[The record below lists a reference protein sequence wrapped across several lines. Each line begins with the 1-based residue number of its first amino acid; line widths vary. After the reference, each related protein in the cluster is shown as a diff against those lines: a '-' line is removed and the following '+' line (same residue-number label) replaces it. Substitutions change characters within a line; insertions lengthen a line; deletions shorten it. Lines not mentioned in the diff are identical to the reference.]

1 MVAGWAASAVAA
13 SADPDDT
20 RSPVPGP
27 AASPAPSAAPSPAA
41 SPGAPPPPAPEGPKT
56 TIDKDGIYAVG
67 SDIVPGIY
75 SSGGPVGNGTCYWKR
90 TGNPDG
96 ALIDNAMS
104 KKPQVVQID
113 PGDKAFKTSGCQP
126 WQLTPDAV
134 LPSMAPP
141 AGVQGTLGILN
152 GLLGGNAQR
161 TPQAPAPA
169 PAPQAPAAASP
180 APQAPAASPP
190 PQAPAASPAPQA
202 PAASPAPQAPSTPAP
217 QAPQAPATPVAPQAA
232 HS

>member
-1 MVAGWAASAVAA
+1 MVAGWAASTVVA

-20 RSPVPGP
+20 QGPAPGPGSDPPAP
-27 AASPAPSAAPSPAA
+27 AASP
-41 SPGAPPPPAPEGPKT
+41 SPGAPPAPGTLKT
-56 TIDKDGIYAVG
+56 SMDKDGIYAVG
-67 SDIVPGIY
+67 SDIAPGIY
-75 SSGGPVGNGTCYWKR
+75 SSAGPAGDGACYWKR

-134 LPSMAPP
+134 PPSTAPP

-152 GLLGGNAQR
+152 SLLGGQQ
-161 TPQAPAPA
+161 QARP
-169 PAPQAPAAASP
+169 ASP
-180 APQAPAASPP
+180 A

-202 PAASPAPQAPSTPAP
+202 PAASPAPQAPAASPA
-217 QAPQAPATPVAPQAA
+217 APATSAAPQSA

>member
-1 MVAGWAASAVAA
+1 MGGVPTAARLVAASLMIAGWAASTVVA
-13 SADPDDT
+13 SADPDET
-20 RSPVPGP
+20 QGPAPGASAAPAP
-27 AASPAPSAAPSPAA
+27 AASPAPS
-41 SPGAPPPPAPEGPKT
+41 PGAPPEPAGPKT
-56 TIDKDGIYAVG
+56 SIDKDGIYAVG
-67 SDIVPGIY
+67 TDIVPGIY
-75 SSGGPVGNGTCYWKR
+75 SSGGPVDNGTCYWKR

-134 LPSMAPP
+134 PPSTAPP

-152 GLLGGNAQR
+152 SLLGGQQ
-161 TPQAPAPA
+161 QARP
-169 PAPQAPAAASP
+169 ASP
-180 APQAPAASPP
+180 APQAPAAAPA
-190 PQAPAASPAPQA
+190 PQAPAASSAPQA
-202 PAASPAPQAPSTPAP
+202 PAASPAAP
-217 QAPQAPATPVAPQAA
+217 APQAA

>member
-1 MVAGWAASAVAA
+1 MVAGWAASTVVA
-13 SADPDDT
+13 SADPDET
-20 RSPVPGP
+20 RGPAPGPAPGASASPSP
-27 AASPAPSAAPSPAA
+27 AASPSQAAPAAPSASPSPAA
-41 SPGAPPPPAPEGPKT
+41 SPGASPAPAGPKT
-56 TIDKDGIYAVG
+56 SIDKDGIYAVG

-75 SSGGPVGNGTCYWKR
+75 SSGGPVGDGTCYWKR

-96 ALIDNAMS
+96 TIIDNAMS

-126 WQLTPDAV
+126 WQLTPDAA
-134 LPSMAPP
+134 LPPSAPP

-152 GLLGGNAQR
+152 SLLGGGAQR
-161 TPQAPAPA
+161 APS
-169 PAPQAPAAASP
+169 ASP
-180 APQAPAASPP
+180 A

-202 PAASPAPQAPSTPAP
+202 PAASPSSPSSPAP
-217 QAPQAPATPVAPQAA
+217 AASPAPQAA

>member
-1 MVAGWAASAVAA
+1 MG
-13 SADPDDT
+13 T
-20 RSPVPGP
+20 
-27 AASPAPSAAPSPAA
+27 
-41 SPGAPPPPAPEGPKT
+41 
-56 TIDKDGIYAVG
+56 
-67 SDIVPGIY
+67 DIVPGIY
-75 SSGGPVGNGTCYWKR
+75 SSGGPADNGTCYWKR

-134 LPSMAPP
+134 PPSSAPP

-152 GLLGGNAQR
+152 SLLGGQ
-161 TPQAPAPA
+161 QAHP
-169 PAPQAPAAASP
+169 ASP
-180 APQAPAASPP
+180 A

-202 PAASPAPQAPSTPAP
+202 PAASPAPQAPAASPAP
-217 QAPQAPATPVAPQAA
+217 QAPAAPATSPAPQAA

>member
-1 MVAGWAASAVAA
+1 MGGVPTAARLVAASLMIAGWAASTVVA
-13 SADPDDT
+13 SADPDET
-20 RSPVPGP
+20 QVPAPGASAAPAP
-27 AASPAPSAAPSPAA
+27 AASPAPS
-41 SPGAPPPPAPEGPKT
+41 PGAPPEPAGPKT
-56 TIDKDGIYAVG
+56 SIDKDGIYAVG
-67 SDIVPGIY
+67 TDIVPGIY
-75 SSGGPVGNGTCYWKR
+75 SSGGPVDNGTCYWKR
-90 TGNPDG
+90 TSNPDG

-134 LPSMAPP
+134 PPSTAPP

-152 GLLGGNAQR
+152 SLLGGQQ
-161 TPQAPAPA
+161 QARP
-169 PAPQAPAAASP
+169 ASP
-180 APQAPAASPP
+180 APQAPAAAPA

-202 PAASPAPQAPSTPAP
+202 PAASPAAPAP
-217 QAPQAPATPVAPQAA
+217 QAS

>member
-1 MVAGWAASAVAA
+1 MGGVATAARLAAAGLMVAGLATSTVVA
-13 SADPDDT
+13 SADPDET
-20 RSPVPGP
+20 RGPAPGP
-27 AASPAPSAAPSPAA
+27 AASPAPAPAPSAAPAPAA
-41 SPGAPPPPAPEGPKT
+41 SPGASPAPAPPGPKT
-56 TIDKDGIYAVG
+56 SIDKDGIYAVG
-67 SDIVPGIY
+67 TDIVPGIY

-96 ALIDNAMS
+96 ALIDNAMT
-104 KKPQVVQID
+104 KKAQVVQID

-134 LPSMAPP
+134 PPSQTPP

-161 TPQAPAPA
+161 PPQPSPAPQAPAPA
-169 PAPQAPAAASP
+169 PAPASQAPA
-180 APQAPAASPP
+180 APQAPAA
-190 PQAPAASPAPQA
+190 
-202 PAASPAPQAPSTPAP
+202 
-217 QAPQAPATPVAPQAA
+217 APATPVAPQAA

>member
-1 MVAGWAASAVAA
+1 MVAGWAASAVVA
-13 SADPDDT
+13 SADPDET
-20 RSPVPGP
+20 RGPAPGPPPGAPASPSPAP
-27 AASPAPSAAPSPAA
+27 AASPSAAPSPAA
-41 SPGAPPPPAPEGPKT
+41 SPGASPAPAAPKT
-56 TIDKDGIYAVG
+56 SIDKDGVYAVG
-67 SDIVPGIY
+67 TDIVPGTY

-90 TGNPDG
+90 MSNPDG

-134 LPSMAPP
+134 PPPNTPP

-152 GLLGGNAQR
+152 GLLGGNGQ
-161 TPQAPAPA
+161 QAP
-169 PAPQAPAAASP
+169 QS
-180 APQAPAASPP
+180 SPP
-190 PQAPAASPAPQA
+190 P
-202 PAASPAPQAPSTPAP
+202 
-217 QAPQAPATPVAPQAA
+217 